1 MTNVFSDCPICGKIA
16 TATLIYCSDACW
28 QKQRQQLE
36 ALAAAERLRQEEED
50 EATAQREEKWFEVS
64 RLINQQFKQEVPDF
78 WIPCRDAEEAEI
90 AYNIFEQG
98 GVPAESIVFTPI
110 DNESGMIGYFRVE
123 KRASYYDD
131 DPWGFVNNAREQ
143 VCE

>member
-1 MTNVFSDCPICGKIA
+1 MTNIFSDCPVCGKIA

-28 QKQRQQLE
+28 QKQRQQIEE
-36 ALAAAERLRQEEED
+36 ALAAERLRQEED
-50 EATAQREEKWFEVS
+50 EANAQREEKWFEVS
-64 RLINQQFKQEVPDF
+64 RLINQQFGQDVPDF
-78 WIPCRDAEEAEI
+78 WISCRDAEEAEI
-90 AYNIFEQG
+90 AYSIFEQG

-131 DPWGFVNNAREQ
+131 EQ